1 MLRVC
6 STASMPQTIRIDAMA
21 PSISEVTQALEQG
34 SMSLQS
40 LLLLRQQLKAPF
52 RLHPLGFIAC
62 TLLSDGARK
71 VRLHFWPVAGASQ
84 QSPDCQ
90 IHDHLFEFKSWVFAG
105 EVQNIEYSVS
115 TSQSGCEMAEYRTE
129 YADDLSILS
138 KTGRTLKLTEMRR
151 TTYGTGATYS
161 LSAGVLHETIRLG
174 AVPAFT
180 VLVARE
186 VSAAPP
192 LVLGPRDGENRYVYR
207 RELLEE
213 SAVDRILAGA

>member
-1 MLRVC
+1 
-6 STASMPQTIRIDAMA
+6 MA
-21 PSISEVTQALEQG
+21 PSILDITQALEEG
-34 SMSLQS
+34 SISLQS
-40 LLLLRQQLKAPF
+40 LLLLRRKLRTPF

-62 TLLSDGARK
+62 TLLSEGPKK
-71 VRLHFWPVAGASQ
+71 VRLHYWPVADTSQ

-115 TSQSGCEMAEYRTE
+115 KSQSGREMAEYRAE
-129 YADDLSILS
+129 YVDDLSILER
-138 KTGRTLKLTEMRR
+138 TGRTLRLAEACRS
-151 TTYGTGATYS
+151 TYRAGSTYS
-161 LSAGVLHETIRLG
+161 LSAGVLHETVRLG
-174 AVPAFT
+174 AEPAFT
-180 VLVARE
+180 VLVAHE

-213 SAVDRILAGA
+213 SVIERIFAGA